1 MRAGD
6 ARAHC
11 SNIVKAAAV
20 IPDIPDADTILAAA
34 KAERSGANY
43 IQQYCVCR
51 GVIAPSTAYERL
63 RAISGKL
70 AAVVAE

>member
-1 MRAGD
+1 M
-6 ARAHC
+6 
-11 SNIVKAAAV
+11 
-20 IPDIPDADTILAAA
+20 IPNIPDADTTLAAA

-43 IQQYCVCR
+43 IQQYCVCG